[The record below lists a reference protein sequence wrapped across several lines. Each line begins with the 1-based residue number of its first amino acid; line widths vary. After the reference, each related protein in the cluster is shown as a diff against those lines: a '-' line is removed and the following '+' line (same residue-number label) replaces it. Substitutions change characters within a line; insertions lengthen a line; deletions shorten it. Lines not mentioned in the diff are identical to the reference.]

1 MAATEEKI
9 PLSGNP
15 EYFSI
20 TEENAG
26 NLGSVGYIDLT
37 PTCKQLLN
45 TITDLQARIE
55 ALEEANND
63 SWSLKAGYG
72 ITIEDDEKTKTTFI
86 KYNGQ

>member
-15 EYFSI
+15 DYFSI
-20 TEENAG
+20 TEENTSNG
-26 NLGSVGYIDLT
+26 IVGYIDLT
-37 PTCKQLLN
+37 SDCKQLLN
-45 TITDLQARIE
+45 TITALQARIE

-72 ITIEDDEKTKTTFI
+72 ITIEDDENTKTTFI